1 MHIDDLKES
10 KYLTKHDVEPELTAT
25 IMGIG
30 KENLAR
36 DNDPP
41 EFKYILNFK
50 ECKPLVLN
58 STNGQLTALALGSPE
73 TDDWIGKQVTMYN
86 DRTVSYAGK
95 LTGGVRIR
103 PDAPKQSTQKPVQ
116 DGAAPTQ
123 PVDQMDDDIP
133 F

>member
-1 MHIDDLKES
+1 MRTDMNINELKES
-10 KYLTKHDVEPELTAT
+10 KYLTKTDVEPELTAT
-25 IMGIG
+25 ITGIG

-36 DNDPP
+36 EGEPP
-41 EFKYILNFK
+41 EYKYILIFK

-58 STNGQLTALALGSPE
+58 STNGQLAAMALKSEE

-86 DRTVSYAGK
+86 DRTVSFAGK

-103 PDAPKQSTQKPVQ
+103 PDAPQ
-116 DGAAPTQ
+116 GAAPTQ
-123 PVDQMDDDIP
+123 PVSDFDDKDIP

>member
-1 MHIDDLKES
+1 MNMHINELKES

-25 IMGIG
+25 ITGIS

-36 DNDPP
+36 EGEAP
-41 EFKYILNFK
+41 EYKYILNFK

-58 STNGQLTALALGSPE
+58 STNGQLAALALNSDE

-86 DRTVSYAGK
+86 DKTVSFAGK
-95 LTGGVRIR
+95 LTGGVRIK
-103 PDAPKQSTQKPVQ
+103 PDAPKPEEK
-116 DGAAPTQ
+116 DF
-123 PVDQMDDDIP
+123 DDEVP

>member
-10 KYLTKHDVEPELTAT
+10 KYLTKHDVENELTAT
-25 IMGIG
+25 ITGIS

-36 DNDPP
+36 DNEPP
-41 EFKYILNFK
+41 EYKYVLNFK

-58 STNGQLTALALGSPE
+58 STNGQLAAMALKSPE
-73 TDDWIGKQVTMYN
+73 TDNWIGKQITMFN
-86 DRTVSYAGK
+86 DKTVSYAGK

-103 PDAPKQSTQKPVQ
+103 PDAPGQSAQAQTSEAASTQS
-116 DGAAPTQ
+116 
-123 PVDQMDDDIP
+123 VDDFKDDIP